1 MTRRELPPGALVHG
15 RYRVERVLGSGG
27 FGVTYLAYDLRE
39 RQAVAMKEYMPLDA
53 ACRAPGSQ
61 EVRPATR
68 SEKQYEKFKQK
79 FLDEARTIYKFRG
92 HPNIVEVRHLF
103 CENGTAYYTM
113 EYLEGTDLDKFL
125 EAQGGRISWAA
136 LRPIVAQAVSA
147 LKLIHEENTVHCDIS
162 PDNLLLVGD
171 RSSCWTSARQG
182 KFRKR
187 T

>member
-68 SEKQYEKFKQK
+68 SEKQYE
-79 FLDEARTIYKFRG
+79 
-92 HPNIVEVRHLF
+92 
-103 CENGTAYYTM
+103 
-113 EYLEGTDLDKFL
+113 
-125 EAQGGRISWAA
+125 
-136 LRPIVAQAVSA
+136 
-147 LKLIHEENTVHCDIS
+147 
-162 PDNLLLVGD
+162 
-171 RSSCWTSARQG
+171 
-182 KFRKR
+182 
-187 T
+187 